1 MGETE
6 GGADRDAISQFL
18 ASPARHY
25 DEDVELATSPEDDA
39 ASRVSL
45 RRRLHRFM
53 FEKKPSQY
61 SSISPRKPDGS
72 RTKIFFFNGNGKGR

>member
-1 MGETE
+1 MLRLCRDHSRYCEAMGETE

-39 ASRVSL
+39 ASR
-45 RRRLHRFM
+45 
-53 FEKKPSQY
+53 KPSAAPASFY
-61 SSISPRKPDGS
+61 V
-72 RTKIFFFNGNGKGR
+72 